1 MLPLYGIKIYH
12 ERRKEWVIHNK
23 LHTISKRPHPIH
35 WTQMAMKSNVW
46 HFSQDELLLVILCFD
61 MLYDSHVYNG
71 WYPSW
76 FFCQN
81 GWSLNLCCGYFP
93 YNAYQKSNCLW
104 SICNILAVWEIE
116 NSPFSF
122 LVLLHSCFSKK
133 VFFSL
138 WKLLFFTRWLYFVI
152 LLWYCK
158 MASNGQQ
165 IIYTKSFCKLKNSFQ
180 CAWSTCCLL
189 NSLLDTLYSGHF
201 ARFYCAN
208 HALKEIKVNPHLH
221 KLFL

>member
-1 MLPLYGIKIYH
+1 MGYSQQTAYH
-12 ERRKEWVIHNK
+12 I
-23 LHTISKRPHPIH
+23 KRPHPIH

-61 MLYDSHVYNG
+61 MLYDSHLYNG

-76 FFCQN
+76 CFCQN

-133 VFFSL
+133 VFFHYENYFSL
-138 WKLLFFTRWLYFVI
+138 QDDCILLFCYDIVKWHL
-152 LLWYCK
+152 
-158 MASNGQQ
+158 MAN
-165 IIYTKSFCKLKNSFQ
+165 K
-180 CAWSTCCLL
+180 
-189 NSLLDTLYSGHF
+189 
-201 ARFYCAN
+201 
-208 HALKEIKVNPHLH
+208 
-221 KLFL
+221 